1 LWKSSIVMQLTKNV
15 EIAKIANIE
24 NAIIHKNRLKCKIK
38 KIRPEATKNATPS
51 PSPQS
56 RPCLS
61 TGERPS
67 ETGEVCTNIMT
78 NEKPSTPP
86 QHHFSH
92 PASALCKVPKR
103 PGDPRGIRGG
113 LPFLRGKPL
122 QTQRA
127 LRLSADIVNK
137 SYELRQL
144 PRTDCDEGKKLAP
157 EVDFFQGL
165 RARTATLWTKTNKR
179 TSNAP
184 PSPRIFT
191 FSED

>member
-1 LWKSSIVMQLTKNV
+1 MEIKHCSERTVRLTQNI

-24 NAIIHKNRLKCKIK
+24 TAIIHKNRLKCKIK
-38 KIRPEATKNATPS
+38 KSGPRPPKTPPLS

-67 ETGEVCTNIMT
+67 ETGEVCTNRMT
-78 NEKPSTPP
+78 NEKKPP
-86 QHHFSH
+86 LPPPRHHFSH

-103 PGDPRGIRGG
+103 PGDPRGIRCR

-127 LRLSADIVNK
+127 LRLSANIVNK

-144 PRTDCDEGKKLAP
+144 PRTDCDEG
-157 EVDFFQGL
+157 E
-165 RARTATLWTKTNKR
+165 KTG
-179 TSNAP
+179 P
-184 PSPRIFT
+184 
-191 FSED
+191 